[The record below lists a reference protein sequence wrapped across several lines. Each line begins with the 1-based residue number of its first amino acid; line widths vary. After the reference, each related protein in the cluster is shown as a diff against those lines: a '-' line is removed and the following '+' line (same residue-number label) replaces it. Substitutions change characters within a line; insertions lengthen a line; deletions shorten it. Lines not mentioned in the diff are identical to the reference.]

1 MKSQSALTEKIVDQ
15 RIAKITQNNRLR
27 LAIEFLNFNGVLYT
41 LTTPNSTMKTKSRC
55 YDRPA
60 S

>member
-1 MKSQSALTEKIVDQ
+1 MKSQSALTEEIVDQ

-27 LAIEFLNFNGVLYT
+27 LAIEYLNFNGVLYT
-41 LTTPNSTMKTKSRC
+41 LTTPSSAVTTKSRC
-55 YDRPA
+55 FDRPA